1 MTRFLSNVWK
11 NTQVQLIYT
20 LYIDIHVTYMQHSH
34 HNAYITVYR
43 VPFFNKIDLILCYRA
58 FICHGR
64 KTTCWKCLIMHI
76 TRWRNVNAAT
86 QQYRLTMMKQHAE
99 LYYRL
104 PVPITQKFPYRWQ
117 PRCVDDDNGNRGT
130 VPVARN
136 RYTLSILLWQ
146 IKAIKTD
153 NLIILKH
160 KLNFHQESHEQ
171 IMYIFQWVFG
181 CGDEWW

>member
-1 MTRFLSNVWK
+1 
-11 NTQVQLIYT
+11 
-20 LYIDIHVTYMQHSH
+20 
-34 HNAYITVYR
+34 
-43 VPFFNKIDLILCYRA
+43 
-58 FICHGR
+58 
-64 KTTCWKCLIMHI
+64 MHI

-153 NLIILKH
+153 NLIILKR
-160 KLNFHQESHEQ
+160 KLNLHRQAIRMIAFVLINIIFSYGFLIEEHGISLL
-171 IMYIFQWVFG
+171 IMLIVVWIACILLDVPYCVCTCLYTRSLFLIEENA
-181 CGDEWW
+181 DTDN